1 MKRKRKKNAAKRLSF
16 SKLILTLVM
25 ISYFITLGIGIY
37 VVVKMD
43 TSQLYALL
51 TFVGAPVAVAIGFY
65 YEKAKK
71 ENMKGGITYDTAL
84 NDMNKTPDNS
94 MG

>member
-1 MKRKRKKNAAKRLSF
+1 MKLSF

-25 ISYFITLGIGIY
+25 ISYFIALGVGIY
-37 VVVKMD
+37 IVMIKD
-43 TSQLYALL
+43 TTQLYALL

-71 ENMKGGITYDTAL
+71 ENMKGGITYDSAML
-84 NDMNKTPDNS
+84 DENS
-94 MG
+94 QNPVG

>member
-1 MKRKRKKNAAKRLSF
+1 MKRNRKKNTNKKLSF

-25 ISYFITLGIGIY
+25 ISYFIMLGIGIY

-71 ENMKGGITYDTAL
+71 ENMKGGITYDSAMME
-84 NDMNKTPDNS
+84 NNS
-94 MG
+94 ANTLG

>member
-1 MKRKRKKNAAKRLSF
+1 MKRKCETKTKQKFSF

-25 ISYFITLGIGIY
+25 TSYFIMLGIGIF

-71 ENMKGGITYDTAL
+71 ENMKGGITYDSAMME
-84 NDMNKTPDNS
+84 NNS
-94 MG
+94 ANSHG

>member
-1 MKRKRKKNAAKRLSF
+1 MKKFSF
-16 SKLILTLVM
+16 SKIILMLVM
-25 ISYFITLGIGIY
+25 ASFFVVLGIGIY
-37 VVVKMD
+37 VILKID

-71 ENMKGGITYDTAL
+71 ENTKGGVTYDMAMR
-84 NDMNKTPDNS
+84 N
-94 MG
+94 MGKDEAD